1 MGDPTAII
9 VTITYILSVILGLL
23 FVPKLK
29 NVDRECKRF
38 WRNNKSK

>member
-9 VTITYILSVILGLL
+9 VTIIYILSVILGLL

-29 NVDRECKRF
+29 NVDRKCKRF